1 MERSRKRAR
10 YEYSSLENAARD
22 VTPDIYGE
30 RQKIK
35 EKVLSEAAAA
45 ADGEFSDDDFDF
57 SQISD
62 AIAVAQHLIKVAV
75 KDKHNHSESVQKL
88 PKICFVHQIYSLLP
102 DNTAVD
108 REVQQAIDNGSWR
121 KFHIVGALEDEFALM
136 RKNDYLSMIQDAK
149 DEFLQDI
156 QENVNKQGKNVDPNM
171 FDRFA
176 NMASDERCWDVAVS
190 KKTLTSSKYHFSD
203 KELRHLVGY
212 GLLLP
217 QKDPEL
223 YWFAIRRQGLFMSNY
238 TKGRVEILRML
249 KRRQTKDMLEKLLK
263 AKQLKKT
270 VFTHEFLLHDLI
282 GSGRAERHKTTM
294 GDLIRITEKGEQCK

>member
-108 REVQQAIDNGSWR
+108 RMVGKWWLSATTRKCICLRSDQLANMSSSRPWQLPSTQISQCRGQAILKNSR
-121 KFHIVGALEDEFALM
+121 LPARMEALLCGMFEAPSHCVSSALLAM
-136 RKNDYLSMIQDAK
+136 
-149 DEFLQDI
+149 
-156 QENVNKQGKNVDPNM
+156 
-171 FDRFA
+171 
-176 NMASDERCWDVAVS
+176 
-190 KKTLTSSKYHFSD
+190 
-203 KELRHLVGY
+203 
-212 GLLLP
+212 
-217 QKDPEL
+217 
-223 YWFAIRRQGLFMSNY
+223 
-238 TKGRVEILRML
+238 
-249 KRRQTKDMLEKLLK
+249 
-263 AKQLKKT
+263 
-270 VFTHEFLLHDLI
+270 
-282 GSGRAERHKTTM
+282 
-294 GDLIRITEKGEQCK
+294 

>member
-108 REVQQAIDNGSWR
+108 REVVCVYCVTVGQITIEISW
-121 KFHIVGALEDEFALM
+121 
-136 RKNDYLSMIQDAK
+136 NCY
-149 DEFLQDI
+149 
-156 QENVNKQGKNVDPNM
+156 
-171 FDRFA
+171 
-176 NMASDERCWDVAVS
+176 
-190 KKTLTSSKYHFSD
+190 
-203 KELRHLVGY
+203 
-212 GLLLP
+212 
-217 QKDPEL
+217 
-223 YWFAIRRQGLFMSNY
+223 
-238 TKGRVEILRML
+238 
-249 KRRQTKDMLEKLLK
+249 
-263 AKQLKKT
+263 
-270 VFTHEFLLHDLI
+270 
-282 GSGRAERHKTTM
+282 
-294 GDLIRITEKGEQCK
+294 